1 MMGDLNDV
9 PRVRINTS
17 MLAQYIGQPVCF
29 VGRVEKV
36 HPTGTSF
43 VLTDGAGK
51 NTTVELAEPLDEEL
65 SGVIEVVGKVTQKA
79 TILGVS
85 YVPFREDVASFDLGL
100 YDEAVKILQEFP
112 QYYPFGQKGM
122 E

>member
-1 MMGDLNDV
+1 MGDVSDA

-17 MLAQYIGQPVCF
+17 MLAQYIGKPVCF

-43 VLTDGAGK
+43 TLCDGAGK
-51 NTTVELAEPLDEEL
+51 NATVELAEPLDEEL
-65 SGVIEVVGKVTQKA
+65 SGVVEVVGKVTPKA

-85 YVPFREDVASFDLGL
+85 YVPFREDVASFDLNL
-100 YDEAVKILQEFP
+100 YDEAVKIIHEFP
-112 QYYPFGQKGM
+112 QYYPFGHKGL

>member
-1 MMGDLNDV
+1 MGEIDEL
-9 PRVRINTS
+9 PRPRINTS
-17 MLAQYIGQPVCF
+17 MLARYMGQPVCF

-36 HPTGTSF
+36 NPLGTSF
-43 VLTDGAGK
+43 VLSDGAGK
-51 NTTVELAEPLDEEL
+51 NTTVELSEPLDEEL

-85 YVPFREDVASFDLGL
+85 YIPFREDVGSFDLGL
-100 YDEAVKILQEFP
+100 YDEALKIIHEFP
-112 QYYPFGQKGM
+112 QYYPFGLKA